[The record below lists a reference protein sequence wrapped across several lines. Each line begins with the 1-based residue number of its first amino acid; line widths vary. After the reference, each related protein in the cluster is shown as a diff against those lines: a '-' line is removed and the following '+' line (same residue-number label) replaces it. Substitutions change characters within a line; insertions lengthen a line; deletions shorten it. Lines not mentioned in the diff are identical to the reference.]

1 MTSSCLL
8 GVHHAMFAKT
18 AGNEIK
24 AIGSWDEV
32 KWLAASGWR
41 RRLGKRKSSQLD
53 RAPFVTWSPTRGTWS
68 DWKSSRNFFL
78 ETFFGKL
85 MRWNA
90 ALPTPPSPSI
100 SWPGNHDP
108 LNNIPSLLLPSSS
121 APLLIGFFVCEATK
135 ENCPSLYAVAQ
146 VTFRPIAESHFSSED
161 FEHYWV
167 YGFCSYLPG
176 LVTVWIAPVGCW

>member
-18 AGNEIK
+18 AGNEIE

-41 RRLGKRKSSQLD
+41 RLT
-53 RAPFVTWSPTRGTWS
+53 TWSRSICHLKSHPWNLKWLEKFKKFSAWDNFWGVDEMKCCSTYSSVPLYQLT
-68 DWKSSRNFFL
+68 WKS
-78 ETFFGKL
+78 
-85 MRWNA
+85 W
-90 ALPTPPSPSI
+90 PPQQ
-100 SWPGNHDP
+100 HP
-108 LNNIPSLLLPSSS
+108 LFAPPLLLCSFAHWFLCFWGNKVELCITISSCS
-121 APLLIGFFVCEATK
+121 GHVQAH
-135 ENCPSLYAVAQ
+135 
-146 VTFRPIAESHFSSED
+146 IAESHFSSED